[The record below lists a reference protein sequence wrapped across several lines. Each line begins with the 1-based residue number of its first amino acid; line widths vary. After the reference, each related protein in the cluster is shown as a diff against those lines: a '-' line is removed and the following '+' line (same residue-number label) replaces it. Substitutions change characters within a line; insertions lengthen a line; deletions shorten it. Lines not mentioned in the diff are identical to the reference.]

1 MNSFIVDWEIN
12 FLLCYPSKTF
22 RSHIIIFLHEYLELL
37 TYIYQSNTRKH
48 RVRWCVVSRPAP
60 SNAEEI
66 RSPFIYSGTLFWKW
80 TWTVEFEAHQSGIWE
95 AIVSNKDDTWPVCC
109 NRDCCYCCY
118 GYLCLK
124 SEPRKHLGPPDDGI
138 STLFAQV
145 FSAVIPCVQKPNH
158 ARIIYVSVKRKSEFL
173 AVAGRQLQFSAA
185 PI

>member
-1 MNSFIVDWEIN
+1 MLAYTNKKNKRFRISSLA
-12 FLLCYPSKTF
+12 LLLWSNRSKALAKTGNLVKLPPC
-22 RSHIIIFLHEYLELL
+22 SI
-37 TYIYQSNTRKH
+37 QSSSALAKGSKAR
-48 RVRWCVVSRPAP
+48 
-60 SNAEEI
+60 
-66 RSPFIYSGTLFWKW
+66 LFGLWN
-80 TWTVEFEAHQSGIWE
+80 H
-95 AIVSNKDDTWPVCC
+95 
-109 NRDCCYCCY
+109 DCCYCCY

>member
-1 MNSFIVDWEIN
+1 MTHGPFAAIAPGARALYKKTLHCHVKES
-12 FLLCYPSKTF
+12 LLWN
-22 RSHIIIFLHEYLELL
+22 H
-37 TYIYQSNTRKH
+37 
-48 RVRWCVVSRPAP
+48 
-60 SNAEEI
+60 
-66 RSPFIYSGTLFWKW
+66 
-80 TWTVEFEAHQSGIWE
+80 
-95 AIVSNKDDTWPVCC
+95 
-109 NRDCCYCCY
+109 DCCYCCY